1 MLQMSKHTTREMP
14 RFMNL
19 ESITPDFSIEDHA
32 GKPQTLSTMMGMNG
46 VILAFIGDI
55 WNPVNIQRII
65 WLQKH
70 ARSIHRSGYNV
81 ALITR
86 DQPQMLYGYYVSCLT
101 PPPFPLLADV
111 EGDIHSLFDMAGRS
125 GMVVIDPMKVA
136 RHKWEV
142 PADRIW
148 PRLTEITGI
157 LEAA

>member
-1 MLQMSKHTTREMP
+1 MFQIPKLATREMP

-19 ESITPDFSIEDHA
+19 ERMTPDFSIYDHA
-32 GKPQTLSTMMGMNG
+32 GKPQTLSNMMGMNG
-46 VILAFIGDI
+46 IVIGFIGDI

-70 ARSIHRSGYNV
+70 AHSIHRSGYKL

-86 DQPQMLYGYYVSCLT
+86 DQPQMLYGYYVSSLT

-111 EGDIHSLFDMAGRS
+111 EGEVHSLFDLLGRS
-125 GMVVIDPMKVA
+125 GMVILDRMKVA
-136 RHKWEV
+136 RHKWEM

-148 PRLTEITGI
+148 PRLTDITGI